1 MKTIFTILLGV
12 FCLNLSNAQTVG
24 IDITFTYVQKA
35 DATYLLKAKIVDEEA
50 EEPVEGITIQYSVS
64 INSESKQLGSAV
76 TNANGVS
83 EFKENLEE
91 LRESGHQFTFMATFV
106 GNEAFDENEVEL
118 DITDAILSLKS
129 EVVDSVNTVFVSLNT
144 WDKNGEL
151 IAVSDED
158 IYLFVP
164 RMYSLLP
171 ITEAYTNEE
180 GEDEVEFPNDI
191 PGGPAGELLVIGKLD
206 EHEAYGTIESQSQTN
221 WGLPVSLDSSR
232 LPRGLWSPD
241 APMWMV
247 ITFII
252 LMTGVWGHY
261 FLIVY
266 NLFRIKR
273 MEDKDAPITYA
284 E

>member
-12 FCLNLSNAQTVG
+12 FCLNQSNAQTVG

-35 DATYLLKAKIVDEEA
+35 DATFLLKAKVVDEEN
-50 EEPVEGITIQYSVS
+50 EEPVEGIAIQYSVS
-64 INSESKQLGSAV
+64 INGESKQLGSAV
-76 TNANGVS
+76 TTANGVS
-83 EFKENLEE
+83 KFIGNLEE
-91 LRESGHQFTFMATFV
+91 VRKTGHQFTFTATFV

-118 DITDAILSLKS
+118 EIVDAILALKT
-129 EVVDSVNTVFVSLNT
+129 EVVDSMNTVFVSLNT

-151 IAVSDED
+151 IAISDED
-158 IYLFVP
+158 IKLFVP

-171 ITEAYTNEE
+171 ITEAYSNEE

-206 EHEAYGTIESQSQTN
+206 EHESYGTIESQSQTN
-221 WGLPVSLDSSR
+221 WGLPVSLDSGK